1 MAAGAKLLYRST
13 LPLEQLPST
22 LIFKLRTESV
32 EALRAGMDQ
41 HMEVADVSDDDGG
54 GGGRTPLYLS
64 RRQLAALRRQRLEH
78 WKISLWHSRCLLG
91 AFSVGSSG

>member
-1 MAAGAKLLYRST
+1 MTKD
-13 LPLEQLPST
+13 
-22 LIFKLRTESV
+22 LITQTFKEIQDHICNGLTEITGQDYH
-32 EALRAGMDQ
+32 EDNWTYT
-41 HMEVADVSDDDGG
+41 DGG

-78 WKISLWHSRCLLG
+78 WKMSLWHSRCRPLG